1 MLEFKESIEKFTS
14 ELIHVTESDWD
25 KLKLK
30 LGPTVIITVSS
41 LKQATIDRFVDNL
54 YVEETAGDTIGLAQL
69 LQEKLLPTLI
79 GSPFIID
86 QLKTDPPDPP
96 IRTSHLNKFQH
107 LDSSKCY

>member
-41 LKQATIDRFVDNL
+41 LKQPPDRFVDNL

-86 QLKTDPPDPP
+86 QLKTDPPDPFNSTESP
-96 IRTSHLNKFQH
+96 KQISTSGPA
-107 LDSSKCY
+107 